1 MFLKNISLF
10 VFICL
15 ISACTTMKY
24 NGATTYVNEV
34 DYPPIGK
41 EITAYVGDHLVKKGS
56 IIESGV
62 LTVTERVDGFAY
74 EIPVG
79 KYPQTGSDE
88 KNDYFVAMGVEKS
101 ALADP
106 YQGLSVEKDDQS
118 EKDDQRRP
126 EEERRSETT
135 RGRKTTRARKTIRH
149 AQREKDDH
157 QENLLLSLVH
167 HFEFHLE
174 VLREFR
180 IVELLAYRALLEIL
194 FPYFLNSALDGHHSR
209 CGIIDH
215 LVLKMLL
222 LRIQTVLPFFQIVR

>member
-118 EKDDQRRP
+118 EICVITIYSSTNCYDAKFKMETQL
-126 EEERRSETT
+126 SESGNSFQQTLIYS
-135 RGRKTTRARKTIRH
+135 GKVGNKI
-149 AQREKDDH
+149 
-157 QENLLLSLVH
+157 NISY
-167 HFEFHLE
+167 
-174 VLREFR
+174 REFSNNLAR
-180 IVELLAYRALLEIL
+180 PAYNNDVEYDLSESNIIGYKGAELEIIKADNRSITYRVIRN
-194 FPYFLNSALDGHHSR
+194 FPN
-209 CGIIDH
+209 
-215 LVLKMLL
+215 
-222 LRIQTVLPFFQIVR
+222 T